1 MSVGVLLKWL
11 NIGSRTQHHTIVQGL
26 FFSHAKDL
34 SEILPGSTPTEAT
47 NAGAVGQ
54 NRQLSTNSCLYIEN
68 GPRQTYSFY

>member
-1 MSVGVLLKWL
+1 MAKHRFTHTTPHDRP
-11 NIGSRTQHHTIVQGL
+11 GSI
-26 FFSHAKDL
+26 FSHAKDL

-54 NRQLSTNSCLYIEN
+54 NRQLSTNSWLYIEN